1 MRSGSKAG
9 SRSNAKSRGGVSAVE
24 SHISK
29 NSFDKVGNDSAAM
42 EKLNDQLREG
52 DISPVKFSRSR
63 GRPILVQQQP
73 GEAGGSNAVP
83 RFIPNG
89 PNLGTSNFQQE
100 S

>member
-63 GRPILVQQQP
+63 GRPIFVQQQP
-73 GEAGGSNAVP
+73 GEASGPNVVP
-83 RFIPNG
+83 QFIPSG
-89 PNLGTSNFQQE
+89 PNRGTTAHQQE